1 MSKHDDMVRLC
12 HMLEH
17 AREAVA
23 LMQDKNR
30 SDLES
35 SRLHTLALIRLIEII
50 GEAASRVSKATQ
62 RQHTQIPWPQ
72 IIGMRNRL
80 IHGYDVVDIGIVW
93 QTVTEELPPLIA
105 ELERIVPTKN
115 V

>member
-1 MSKHDDMVRLC
+1 MSKHDDMVRLR

-17 AREAVA
+17 AREAVV

-30 SDLES
+30 SDLDN
-35 SRLHTLALIRLIEII
+35 SRLHVLALVRLVEIV

-62 RQHTQIPWPQ
+62 RRHPQVPWPQ

-80 IHGYDVVDIGIVW
+80 IHGYDVVDLGIVW
-93 QTVTEELPPLIA
+93 QTVTEELPPLID
-105 ELERIVPTKN
+105 ELERILSPKDT
-115 V
+115 